1 MTDTIAKPLE
11 EMSMAELW
19 AEARRLGVSKEGK
32 KEELLAR
39 LKQVSEETGDGSTA
53 SENDSDEIPQ
63 NSKTKNFETPKEIIY
78 ISRYHELKLVVE
90 PAYLKE
96 VGIRILTIR
105 GKYIQF
111 HEGVYRTS
119 DPEEIAFLDNHPN
132 CNNVFRRVQTVD
144 LKGKTLEQV
153 YKDKFKTLEERERE
167 LAMREG
173 ALRRK
178 EMQEKGQAEGAE
190 QTVSGVRSST
200 EQPKF

>member
-1 MTDTIAKPLE
+1 MTDTTAKPLE
-11 EMSMAELW
+11 EMSMPELW
-19 AEARRLGVSKEGK
+19 TEAKRLGVSKEGK
-32 KEELLAR
+32 KEELIAR
-39 LKQVSEETGDGSTA
+39 IREFQEQNGDEPTDKPQDNTA
-53 SENDSDEIPQ
+53 
-63 NSKTKNFETPKEIIY
+63 KNTEAPKEVVY

-132 CNNVFRRVQTVD
+132 FGNVFRRIQSVD
-144 LKGKTLEQV
+144 MKGKTLEQV
-153 YKDKFKTLEERERE
+153 YKDKFKTLEERERD
-167 LAMREG
+167 LAIREG

-178 EMQEKGQAEGAE
+178 EMEERGQQEGAE
-190 QTVSGVRSST
+190 QAVTTGVRST
-200 EQPKF
+200 ADEPKF

>member
-1 MTDTIAKPLE
+1 MTDTTVKPLE
-11 EMSMAELW
+11 EMSMPELW
-19 AEARRLGVSKEGK
+19 TEAKRLGVSKDGK
-32 KEELLAR
+32 KEELIAR
-39 LKQVSEETGDGSTA
+39 IKQAQQEDEGSGVSGQSQGKTTKEAET
-53 SENDSDEIPQ
+53 N
-63 NSKTKNFETPKEIIY
+63 KEVVY

-132 CNNVFRRVQTVD
+132 FGNVFRRIQTVD
-144 LKGKTLEQV
+144 MKGKTLEQV
-153 YKDKFKTLEERERE
+153 YKDKFKTLEERERDV
-167 LAMREG
+167 AVREG

-178 EMQEKGQAEGAE
+178 EMEARGQEEGAE
-190 QTVSGVRSST
+190 QAVTTGVRST
-200 EQPKF
+200 ADEPKF